1 MPQPNPGE
9 TTATGAS
16 AGGTTTV
23 ETPAHA
29 PRPVEVSRSEK
40 NSLIMRLV
48 AEHGSESNA
57 LLHVAGRVIRYQ
69 KRAQEAERQAV
80 ELRKAI
86 PVDGS
91 VVLTGEEAK
100 AILKLREAKVDLAK
114 LPDTVK
120 EATDLRTRVTAQER
134 KDALTEAAGAKYN
147 AVRLAKVLGDIPVE
161 FKDGPVTKE
170 DGTKDIGRI
179 AYVKKPDGTLVPL
192 AGPIPAGTVLSFG
205 GTKQAQLTAAAK
217 TGDVSLTVAA
227 IPVALVDAD
236 VSTYQGT
243 GKRLIPS
250 GTVLGR
256 TIAERDA
263 GTGFGPAADADDEVY
278 LNFFQIDDADS
289 ISDVELYRGR
299 GVVYENFLPVFSTL
313 SATIKAKLRAFYTCS
328 IGQV

>member
-192 AGPIPAGTVLSFG
+192 DTYLETDHKDWLDVLKLAQGESNAGASSTTSG
-205 GTKQAQLTAAAK
+205 GTSSTGGATMPKQTQTGTSSNVSTPAKTSAAA
-217 TGDVSLTVAA
+217 
-227 IPVALVDAD
+227 VDKQQ
-236 VSTYQGT
+236 SRY
-243 GKRLIPS
+243 LSPS
-250 GTVLGR
+250 QR
-256 TIAERDA
+256 A
-263 GTGFGPAADADDEVY
+263 AAD
-278 LNFFQIDDADS
+278 S
-289 ISDVELYRGR
+289 
-299 GVVYENFLPVFSTL
+299 
-313 SATIKAKLRAFYTCS
+313 KK
-328 IGQV
+328 